1 MASPTRWH
9 APSRPSPTGATM
21 AARGYRL
28 DAVGPEYRLYLLT
41 LADSAQEAATL
52 ALGTCRSPSI
62 ATALLAALMAQERE
76 R

>member
-1 MASPTRWH
+1 
-9 APSRPSPTGATM
+9 M

-52 ALGTCRSPSI
+52 ALGTCRSPSV
-62 ATALLAALMAQERE
+62 ATALLAALTAQERE